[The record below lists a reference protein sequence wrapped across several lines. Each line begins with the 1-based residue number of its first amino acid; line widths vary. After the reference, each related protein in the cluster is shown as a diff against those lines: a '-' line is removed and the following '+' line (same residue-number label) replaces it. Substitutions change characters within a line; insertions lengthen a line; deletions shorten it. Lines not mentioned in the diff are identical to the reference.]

1 MCMIIE
7 WNEMKKQ
14 FWIRLDVEIFVLNC
28 WLNIILFRN
37 PSRTTQAVH
46 SCFYFKLKY
55 KPRYQINSIQSH
67 FLVQVRVGMQMD
79 EEFESILSLV
89 SLEALQ
95 TVLVSTLQLSVPV
108 NLSPVVASVPH
119 STPSRV
125 VQMNVSY
132 LMTTPLAL
140 TPTSTDPPSSQYG

>member
-1 MCMIIE
+1 
-7 WNEMKKQ
+7 
-14 FWIRLDVEIFVLNC
+14 
-28 WLNIILFRN
+28 
-37 PSRTTQAVH
+37 
-46 SCFYFKLKY
+46 
-55 KPRYQINSIQSH
+55 
-67 FLVQVRVGMQMD
+67 MQMD

-108 NLSPVVASVPH
+108 NLSPVVASIPH